1 MNKTILV
8 IDVGGTHVKILATGQ
23 KTPQEVASGPKMTAR
38 MMCSWVKKAASN
50 WAHDVASMAYP
61 GPVGHGKPFREPHNL
76 GKGWVGFDYKKA
88 LGCPVKIINDAAM
101 QALGSYEGGRTLF
114 LGLGTGLGLA
124 MIVDGIVEPMELAHL
139 PYKHGKTYEDYLG
152 VRGLKRLG
160 KKKWRK
166 EVFKVTKRLINAL
179 EADYV
184 VLGGGNVKKLKKL
197 PPHTQMGRNENA
209 ILGGFRMWEGA

>member
-50 WAHDVASMAYP
+50 WPHDVASIGYP
-61 GPVGHGKPFREPHNL
+61 GPVVHGKPFREPHNL

-101 QALGSYEGGRTLF
+101 QALGSYHGGRMVFFVLWS
-114 LGLGTGLGLA
+114 GRGSA
-124 MIVDGIVEPMELAHL
+124 MMVG
-139 PYKHGKTYEDYLG
+139 G
-152 VRGLKRLG
+152 V
-160 KKKWRK
+160 
-166 EVFKVTKRLINAL
+166 F
-179 EADYV
+179 
-184 VLGGGNVKKLKKL
+184 
-197 PPHTQMGRNENA
+197 
-209 ILGGFRMWEGA
+209 GA